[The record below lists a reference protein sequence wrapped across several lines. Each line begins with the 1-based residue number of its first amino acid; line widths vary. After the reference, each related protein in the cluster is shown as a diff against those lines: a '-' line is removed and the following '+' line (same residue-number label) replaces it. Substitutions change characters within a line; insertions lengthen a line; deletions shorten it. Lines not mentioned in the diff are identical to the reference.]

1 MEIVRDTQN
10 YRSTFRTS
18 LTIGNFDGI
27 HLGHKKILSE
37 LVKTAK
43 ESGTRSMVVTFS
55 PHPLKVLR
63 PEKAPYLITTS
74 KEKLDLIGLSE
85 VDTLIVLKF
94 DQELSQLSGEAFVRK
109 ILAEKLKV
117 KHMFVGDNFVFGYHR
132 SGDVTLLRALSRELD
147 YTVHIVPEVIV
158 RGSRVSSTWIRELIQ
173 AGRVGLAN
181 RLLGRY
187 YSVSGEIVPGRGLG
201 QKFLFPTLNLKL
213 HNEIIPH
220 SGVYVTLT
228 TIDEKQWPSI
238 TNVGWRPTVGGKD
251 LTVESHLLGIELME
265 TPRHMDLAFLRRLRD
280 EQKFDSLVALKE
292 QIGRDCVR
300 ASRFFRLMERLRKMG
315 QPAPV
320 TP

>member
-1 MEIVRDTQN
+1 MEIVRDTRN
-10 YRSTFRTS
+10 YRSPCRTS
-18 LTIGNFDGI
+18 ITIGNFDGI

-37 LVKTAK
+37 LVSTAR
-43 ESGTRSMVVTFS
+43 ESETRSMVVTFS

-63 PEKAPYLITTS
+63 PEKAPCLITTS

-94 DQELSQLSGEAFVRK
+94 DQELSQLSGESFVRK

-117 KHMFVGDNFVFGYHR
+117 KHMFVGENFVFGYHR

-147 YTVHIVPEVIV
+147 YAVHIVPEVIV

-173 AGRVGLAN
+173 AGRIGLAN

-220 SGVYVTLT
+220 SGVYVTLA
-228 TIDEKQWPSI
+228 TIDGKQWPSVA
-238 TNVGWRPTVGGKD
+238 NVGWRPTVGGRD
-251 LTVESHLLGIELME
+251 LTVESHILGTELME
-265 TPRHMDLAFLRRLRD
+265 TPSHMDLAFLHRLRD
-280 EQKFDSLVALKE
+280 EHKFDSLEALKE
-292 QIGRDCVR
+292 QIGRDCLR
-300 ASRFFRLMERLRKMG
+300 ASRFFRLMERVRKTG

-320 TP
+320 TR